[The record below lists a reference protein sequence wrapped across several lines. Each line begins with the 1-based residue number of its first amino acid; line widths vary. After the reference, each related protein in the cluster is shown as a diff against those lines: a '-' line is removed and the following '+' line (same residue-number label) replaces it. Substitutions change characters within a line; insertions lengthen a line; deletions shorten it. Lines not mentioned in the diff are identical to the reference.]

1 MGRNSGRFLGK
12 MFAVI
17 ITAAAAAAVILSA
30 AGCAGS
36 LKKIRIGTA
45 GIGGNYNSFG
55 NAYAQLLMGDYK
67 GVDVEVKVTAG
78 SGENLKLIT
87 KEPPEIDLAIMQ
99 ADVISEMQKT
109 DGNTSGFKAV
119 AGMYTE
125 AVQIVVRKDSGITD
139 VSDLHGKKIGIG
151 ASGSGTE
158 KNAMLILKVYGV
170 VNGDY
175 EAVNLSYARASQALQ
190 EGVIDAFFC
199 TMGTPTT
206 VISSISRNTPVDLL
220 QVDGEAAEKLTS
232 AYSYYVPVTIPAG
245 TYTGQDKD
253 VHTIGVK
260 SVLVASEKLGKDAV
274 KKITQSLFTHA
285 KELQYAVSVDYEPD
299 PAAAVK
305 DLPIELHE
313 GAKEWY
319 RENGIEISG

>member
-1 MGRNSGRFLGK
+1 

-30 AGCAGS
+30 AGCAGR

-158 KNAMLILKVYGV
+158 KNAMLILKVIGERMLDKTGIYHFSDEGAISWYDFSKAICQIGG
-170 VNGDY
+170 NTCDISPCHTEDY
-175 EAVNLSYARASQALQ
+175 PSK
-190 EGVIDAFFC
+190 
-199 TMGTPTT
+199 
-206 VISSISRNTPVDLL
+206 
-220 QVDGEAAEKLTS
+220 AER
-232 AYSYYVPVTIPAG
+232 P
-245 TYTGQDKD
+245 
-253 VHTIGVK
+253 HF
-260 SVLVASEKLGKDAV
+260 SVLDKTKV
-274 KKITQSLFTHA
+274 KATFGIRIPYWRDSL
-285 KELQYAVSVDYEPD
+285 EDC
-299 PAAAVK
+299 VK
-305 DLPIELHE
+305 RIK
-313 GAKEWY
+313 G
-319 RENGIEISG
+319 R